1 MVSEDLWNRTMN
13 TSVIVPLYPR
23 EEIES
28 QTVFFV
34 PIDDLYA
41 NCTLVQSIDDDDLG
55 VDLSCCDDA
64 AMRAVEEG
72 LRSYLDIDDLKEQK
86 IRRPPGVGR
95 GDFWPR
101 QRDVLW
107 GTRYGQQRERYV
119 AMPSDEMNVR
129 ADSTAMLF
137 MTSRDKAWRSR
148 WQVPREGGFVIS
160 GDIDQFRY
168 SELVDDS
175 RPAPPTLSRSEM
187 AEVASAVANVLN
199 LG

>member
-1 MVSEDLWNRTMN
+1 MN
-13 TSVIVPLYPR
+13 TSVIVPLYPF

-55 VDLSCCDDA
+55 PDLYRCEDA

-72 LRSYLDIDDLKEQK
+72 LRTYLDIDDLKEQR
-86 IRRPPGVGR
+86 IRRSPAVGR

-107 GTRYGQQRERYV
+107 GTRHDHQRERYV

-129 ADSTAMLF
+129 VDSTAMLF
-137 MTSRDKAWRSR
+137 MTSRSKTWRSR

-160 GDIDQFRY
+160 GDIDQFHY
-168 SELVDDS
+168 SELVDDR
-175 RPAPPTLSRSEM
+175 RPSPPMLSRSEM
-187 AEVASAVANVLN
+187 AEVARAVAVVLELN
-199 LG
+199 